1 MMQQSVQ
8 QVRSSEQ
15 SQSGFVSVVSKGRL
29 WKILQDNGAFN
40 GINNNFFTKVRE
52 DFEIGVVR
60 IEEEHRDKP
69 IMLKSKLFID
79 MMIQKM
85 KDYQHVHLPDI
96 QQPPYTAQDIQKS
109 KLYAFDNELSR
120 KQSEFNQFNAKPTP
134 PHMDFADKEEDT
146 VGDVNR
152 LLEKAMRDRENLE
165 VPVPINVPPNNT
177 TPITMI
183 VEEPPKSV
191 QTKVIPEPSS
201 VNLESLEIKV
211 NKNEET
217 LNKIMEKLTSIEE
230 LLKKENNNEK

>member
-1 MMQQSVQ
+1 MMQQQSISV
-8 QVRSSEQ
+8 SQ
-15 SQSGFVSVVSKGRL
+15 SQSDFVSTPSKGRL

-85 KDYQHVHLPDI
+85 KEYKHVQLPDRV
-96 QQPPYTAQDIQKS
+96 QQPYTAQDIKKS
-109 KLYAFDNELSR
+109 KLEAFDNELSR
-120 KQSEFNQFNAKPTP
+120 KQSEFNQFNARPTP
-134 PHMDFADKEEDT
+134 PHVDFADKEEDAG
-146 VGDVNR
+146 GDVNR

-165 VPVPINVPPNNT
+165 VPGPINATPDNT
-177 TPITMI
+177 TPITMS
-183 VEEPPKSV
+183 VEERPKSIKAEV
-191 QTKVIPEPSS
+191 SPETQSI
-201 VNLESLEIKV
+201 NLDFLANKV

-230 LLKKENNNEK
+230 LLKKENNPDK